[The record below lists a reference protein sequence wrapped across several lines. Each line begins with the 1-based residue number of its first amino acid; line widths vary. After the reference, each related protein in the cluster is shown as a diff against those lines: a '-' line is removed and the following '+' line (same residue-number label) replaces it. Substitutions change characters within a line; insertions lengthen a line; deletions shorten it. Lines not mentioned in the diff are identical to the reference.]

1 MVITHP
7 HTAHP
12 HTPRHAPKCYSLLRG
27 RMAAGATT
35 DGRNR
40 QRGDRGDRRPRGRER
55 TVGGSDHGGERPGGE
70 ANKGRKRLLRRPYR
84 RYCRCCSTPHSPC
97 LRIRGALCYLY
108 PPLCPH
114 LFLPSF
120 PHFALL
126 HTPTGESGHH
136 VTQKEDAVGTAKPL
150 AGAPRLV
157 VRCSAH
163 QPRPA
168 TSGSTPTDGRANVAR
183 LPLALA
189 GRGSTLGSMPPAA
202 GDQQEHPD
210 WWPRL

>member
-97 LRIRGALCYLY
+97 LRISGALCYLY

-120 PHFALL
+120 PHSPPSPLL
-126 HTPTGESGHH
+126 RTAAYADGGER
-136 VTQKEDAVGTAKPL
+136 P
-150 AGAPRLV
+150 PRHAE
-157 VRCSAH
+157 RRRRRH
-163 QPRPA
+163 RQT
-168 TSGSTPTDGRANVAR
+168 TSGSTPTSG
-183 LPLALA
+183 AL
-189 GRGSTLGSMPPAA
+189 LGAPAA
-202 GDQQEHPD
+202 AGHQREHPD
-210 WWPRL
+210 